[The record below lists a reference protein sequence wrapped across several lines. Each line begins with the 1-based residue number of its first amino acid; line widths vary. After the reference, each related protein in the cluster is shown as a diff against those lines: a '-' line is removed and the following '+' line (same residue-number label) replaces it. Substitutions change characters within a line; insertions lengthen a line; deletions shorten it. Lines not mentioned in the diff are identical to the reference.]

1 AQQILVEWNQTQQ
14 PISIQQTLHHL
25 VAEKAKQTP
34 AKLAVYFEGKQL
46 NYQELEQQSNQLARY
61 IAKMGAELGQLVGI
75 CLPRSVNMIISILA
89 VLKTGAAYVP
99 LDPEYPQDR
108 LDYMLEDAQI
118 TIILTE
124 ENLQERMT
132 QRQSTVVLI
141 NKEMPLIQ
149 LEKTKELSVS
159 TDGNTLA
166 YVIYTSGS
174 TGKPKGVCCHH
185 LGVINLL
192 EDFTNRKPIKAGQNA
207 SFWTSFNFD
216 VSVYEI
222 FSPLVVGA
230 CLVIV
235 PERVRSDGQAFVQW
249 LHEESIQN
257 AYVPPFMLSQLSNW
271 IKENPGESE
280 LSRLLVGV
288 EPIAESLLVEM
299 MQQVADLQIING
311 YGPTEATICSTLYS
325 VGNESAAHFNTPIG
339 SAVQNTRCYVLD
351 QQKQAVPIGVS
362 GELYIGG
369 IALAKGYLNQPMLTE
384 EKFIDNPFCDSS
396 VNNGNSEKLYKTG
409 DLVRYLDNG
418 CLEFVGRSDYQVKL
432 RGYRIEL
439 GEIESLLLAQDVI
452 LESVV
457 LVREDVVNDKR
468 LVAYVVVKD
477 KQLFHGS
484 TIRQQLREKLPDY
497 MLPGHFVVLEKMPI
511 TVNGKIDRHVLPMPM
526 YDEIND
532 QQEFVA
538 ARSEMELRLSRI
550 WCDVLSIDKTGVF
563 NNFFELGGHSL
574 LATQVISKINSELSV
589 DVPLRQ
595 IFETPTIEAL
605 AKSLE
610 KISQIDV
617 ETNIVPLIAVPRE
630 QAHPLSFA
638 QQRLWILDQLDP
650 ANPAYNISGAVR
662 LQGALDQDALE
673 QALGDVIKRH
683 EPLRTSFVE
692 EEGEVLQKI
701 NAYRGFLLPVRI
713 LTGKDL
719 KQKEQQARKI
729 AGEEAQWG
737 FDLSR
742 GPLFRARLLCLS
754 ESDHILLMNMHHII
768 SDGWSMQI

>member
-1 AQQILVEWNQTQQ
+1 
-14 PISIQQTLHHL
+14 
-25 VAEKAKQTP
+25 
-34 AKLAVYFEGKQL
+34 
-46 NYQELEQQSNQLARY
+46 
-61 IAKMGAELGQLVGI
+61 
-75 CLPRSVNMIISILA
+75 
-89 VLKTGAAYVP
+89 
-99 LDPEYPQDR
+99 
-108 LDYMLEDAQI
+108 
-118 TIILTE
+118 
-124 ENLQERMT
+124 
-132 QRQSTVVLI
+132 
-141 NKEMPLIQ
+141 
-149 LEKTKELSVS
+149 
-159 TDGNTLA
+159 
-166 YVIYTSGS
+166 
-174 TGKPKGVCCHH
+174 
-185 LGVINLL
+185 
-192 EDFTNRKPIKAGQNA
+192 
-207 SFWTSFNFD
+207 
-216 VSVYEI
+216 
-222 FSPLVVGA
+222 
-230 CLVIV
+230 
-235 PERVRSDGQAFVQW
+235 
-249 LHEESIQN
+249 
-257 AYVPPFMLSQLSNW
+257 
-271 IKENPGESE
+271 
-280 LSRLLVGV
+280 
-288 EPIAESLLVEM
+288 
-299 MQQVADLQIING
+299 
-311 YGPTEATICSTLYS
+311 
-325 VGNESAAHFNTPIG
+325 
-339 SAVQNTRCYVLD
+339 
-351 QQKQAVPIGVS
+351 
-362 GELYIGG
+362 
-369 IALAKGYLNQPMLTE
+369 
-384 EKFIDNPFCDSS
+384 
-396 VNNGNSEKLYKTG
+396 
-409 DLVRYLDNG
+409 
-418 CLEFVGRSDYQVKL
+418 
-432 RGYRIEL
+432 
-439 GEIESLLLAQDVI
+439 VI

-768 SDGWSMQI
+768 SDGWSMQIIVEELAALYECFTVNSSYPLMDLPIQYVDYSHWQKLWLQGDVLEQQLNYWKQQLSGVAVLSLPTDRPRPTLQTYRGSVYHFKIPKKLKKPLDELCRSQDVTLYMMLLASFQILLARYSGQTDVAVGSPIAGRNRSELESLVGFLLIL